1 MRTIGCQFVLC
12 CGGDCG
18 WDDVQDVGMAVMK
31 LSGLVKVLELGEIS
45 ELVELTALVD
55 ISALGVPLYST
66 SALTLKKQN
75 RSLQ

>member
-1 MRTIGCQFVLC
+1 
-12 CGGDCG
+12 
-18 WDDVQDVGMAVMK
+18 MAVMK